1 MTQSNTKQPLDV
13 FISRLYRSTQSVS
26 IEHFREWAL
35 KELQTLISF
44 DAAIWSTGH
53 LSTRIFHTHTTL
65 GLPKTFPDELLASLS
80 INPIRKE
87 LFKHVGEAVDMEDV
101 VQDDVFYQSDIY
113 HAIFKK
119 NHINR
124 ILSSIDIDKRSGVY
138 TLLSIYRHDKSH
150 SFLPEEKRIYQH
162 ALFHLKEAASHACM
176 LSLKD
181 HSDGHLAHYA
191 ICDDHGV
198 YHEAESAFLD
208 LIDDL
213 FSEHQAQTL
222 PFSLPRQGDKKT
234 LNSLIIQ
241 SKKLGDLYRVSIRQ
255 ESPLDTLTQRE
266 QEVVEGVTQGL
277 SFKQIGKKLSLS
289 PSTVSNHLYRIYQK
303 LDINNRSQ
311 LADLI
316 QKA

>member
-1 MTQSNTKQPLDV
+1 MTQSTSKQPLDT

-53 LSTRIFHTHTTL
+53 LSTRTFHTHTTS
-65 GLPKTFPDELLASLS
+65 GLPKSFPDELLASLS
-80 INPIRKE
+80 INPISKE
-87 LFKHVGEAVDMEDV
+87 LFSHVGDAVDMEDV
-101 VQDDVFYQSDIY
+101 VGDDVFYKSDIY
-113 HAIFKK
+113 QTIFKK
-119 NHINR
+119 YHINR

-138 TLLSIYRHDKSH
+138 TLLSIYRHDKGH
-150 SFLPEEKRIYQH
+150 SFLPAEKRIYQH
-162 ALFHLKEAASHACM
+162 ALFHLKEAASHACI

-181 HSDGHLAHYA
+181 HSDDPLAQCA

-208 LIDDL
+208 LIDDH
-213 FSEHQAQTL
+213 FPAHQAQIL
-222 PFSLPRQGDKKT
+222 PFSLPSQGDKIT
-234 LNSLIIQ
+234 LNSLIIHN
-241 SKKLGDLYRVSIRQ
+241 KKLGDLYRVSIRQ

-266 QEVVEGVTQGL
+266 QEVVDGVTQGL

-303 LDINNRSQ
+303 LNINNRSQ
-311 LADLI
+311 LADLV
-316 QKA
+316 QTS